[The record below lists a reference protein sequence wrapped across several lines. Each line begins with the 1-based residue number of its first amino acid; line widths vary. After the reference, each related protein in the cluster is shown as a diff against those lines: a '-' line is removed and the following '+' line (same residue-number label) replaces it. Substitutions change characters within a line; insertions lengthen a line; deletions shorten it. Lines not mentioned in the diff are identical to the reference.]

1 MKRFINGLLTAA
13 FLAFVSDAS
22 ASTFSLESSGD
33 SGRAEMRR
41 ASHSAAMSVARG
53 RVHSGRAVAHHRSG
67 RHHHPAAPL
76 SQAAPVFQPL
86 APPSQAAPVPVFQ
99 PLTGG
104 PTLVVSDGIHT
115 MRLSNASG
123 VMSFSGALG
132 KFGLTITTS
141 AATGLSLLP
150 SLTLNSLSY
159 SGSTPGQLTISLSK
173 TSLSPLDG
181 AVTSKINGQISG
193 GSLSYATFVDMGNN
207 LFGKGA
213 LLNNQGAYANSSFA
227 GRASAAL
234 SAHSPFSLTETIIIQ
249 EAFGGTTTFGTMVID
264 PPRRVGP
271 VPETGSTLALLS
283 LALLGIEAVR
293 RRLRAG

>member
-1 MKRFINGLLTAA
+1 MKRFANGLLAVT
-13 FLAFVSDAS
+13 FLCFVSEAS
-22 ASTFSLESSGD
+22 ASTFTLESSG
-33 SGRAEMRR
+33 SGRAEMRG
-41 ASHSAAMSVARG
+41 ASHSMAMSAARE
-53 RVHSGRAVAHHRSG
+53 REHSRRAVTHHHRSG
-67 RHHHPAAPL
+67 RHHHPAAPPI
-76 SQAAPVFQPL
+76 QPVPVSQPL
-86 APPSQAAPVPVFQ
+86 PASQPLPVFQ

-123 VMSFSGALG
+123 VMSFNGALG
-132 KFGLTITTS
+132 NFGFTIRTS

-159 SGSTPGQLTISLSK
+159 SGRAPGQLTISLSE
-173 TSLSPLDG
+173 TSLNPIDG

-213 LLNNQGAYANSSFA
+213 LLNNQGAFSNGSFA
-227 GRASAAL
+227 GTASAAL
-234 SAHSPFSLTETIIIQ
+234 SPHSPFSLTETIIIQ
-249 EAFGGTTTFGTMVID
+249 GTFGGTTSFGATVID
-264 PPRRVGP
+264 PPTRVVP

-283 LALLGIEAVR
+283 LALVGIEAVR